1 MSILGCNDDARSF
14 KDSSLVPFMTLS
26 LVKFN
31 CFFTIAQISELD
43 LFQKDQHLVSLIYIF
58 GSIVTSL
65 LSVYLGFCFTK
76 IASLS

>member
-1 MSILGCNDDARSF
+1 MIGFLGGFTTFSTFSIEA
-14 KDSSLVPFMTLS
+14 
-26 LVKFN
+26 
-31 CFFTIAQISELD
+31 LD